1 MKKFL
6 VFCFLMSCCFLGGY
20 AFGEEYIK
28 VGLLG
33 PMTGPLADEGKQMKE
48 VVELLA
54 ADLNAQGGV
63 LGKKVQII
71 TADDQG
77 TVEGGITGA
86 QELIDQGVV
95 AAIGSYPSSVT
106 AAAQNIFSKAGVLQ
120 ITNASTAVP
129 LSQKGIETFVR
140 ICSNDDDQAEAGAEV
155 ISERGYK
162 KVAIL
167 HDDTLYSKGLA
178 NSTRALLEKK
188 GMQIIFDEALPA
200 GRDNYKEILIQIK
213 KTNPDVIFFTGY
225 YPEAGVLLRQKRE
238 LGWKVPII
246 GGDASNNPDLIKIAG
261 KKAAKGFQFLSL
273 PRPENLPSLEAKEFL
288 LQYKNKYGHRV
299 NSIYA
304 MLAGDAFR
312 VITFA
317 IEQTKSTKGDVMANY
332 LLNDLKAYKGFT
344 GLISFDKNGDRE
356 GQIFVDYQYNAK
368 GKAALQL

>member
-106 AAAQNIFSKAGVLQ
+106 AAAQSIFSKAGVLQ
-120 ITNASTAVP
+120 ITNASTAAP
-129 LSQKGIETFVR
+129 LSQKGIKTFLR

-188 GMQIIFDEALPA
+188 GMQITFDEALPA

>member
-188 GMQIIFDEALPA
+188 GMQITFDEALPA

>member
-6 VFCFLMSCCFLGGY
+6 VFCFLMNCCFLGGY

-188 GMQIIFDEALPA
+188 GMQITFDEALPA